1 MQCAQLAH
9 DKQRAFI
16 VESHVR
22 RYRKLGFSPAPQ
34 GYDVY
39 IEFASD
45 IELTNALTDP
55 CGRNIDLEDAM
66 AVVDLDIIENMICSF
81 LRNRFQCDSR
91 IIYTILICKYP
102 AEAFYHSIHSSFI
115 FLFDPDYSFCITR
128 DRIVFQTACD
138 IAQIESYIFLQC
150 S

>member
-45 IELTNALTDP
+45 IELAYALTDP
-55 CGRNIDLEDAM
+55 CGRNIDLEDAV
-66 AVVDLDIIENMICSF
+66 AVVDLDIIENMICSVTDGGPF
-81 LRNRFQCDSR
+81 SNL
-91 IIYTILICKYP
+91 
-102 AEAFYHSIHSSFI
+102 
-115 FLFDPDYSFCITR
+115 LFGINNLVGAVSEQKFCLNITLGTR
-128 DRIVFQTACD
+128 DDLFCAELLSNDAVSSEF
-138 IAQIESYIFLQC
+138 
-150 S
+150 